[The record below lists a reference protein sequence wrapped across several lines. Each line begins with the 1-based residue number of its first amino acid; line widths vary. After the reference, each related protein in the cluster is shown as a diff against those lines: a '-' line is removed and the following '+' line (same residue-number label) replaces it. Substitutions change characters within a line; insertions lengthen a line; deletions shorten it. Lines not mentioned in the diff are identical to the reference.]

1 MNLLIMGPPGAGKGT
16 QAEVLVKELNIT
28 HISTGDMFRNA
39 IKEGTEMGKKAKEYM
54 DKGALVPD
62 EVVIGMVGERL
73 SQPDAKAGFLLDGFP
88 RTVEQA
94 RALDATLDS
103 LAIKLDGV
111 VNIVVPLEKLM
122 ARLTG
127 RRVCKGCGASY
138 HVIFNP
144 PQTEG
149 KCNSCQGEL
158 YQRTDDNEESV
169 GTRLRAYEEKTQP
182 LIDYYKEKGL
192 LLDINGDQEIKLVL
206 EDIISA
212 LKKPVK

>member
-16 QAEVLVKELNIT
+16 QAEVLVKELKIT

-73 SQPDAKAGFLLDGFP
+73 SQPDTKAGFLLDGFP

-94 RALDATLDS
+94 GALDATLDS

-111 VNIVVPLEKLM
+111 VNIVVPLDKLM

-144 PQTEG
+144 PQSEG

>member
-16 QAEVLVKELNIT
+16 QAEVLVKELNIS

-62 EVVIGMVGERL
+62 EVVIGMVKERL
-73 SQPDAKAGFLLDGFP
+73 SQADCKTGFLLDGFP

-94 RALDATLDS
+94 GALDDTLAS
-103 LAIKLDGV
+103 LNIKLDGV
-111 VNIVVPLEKLM
+111 VNIVVPLDKLM

-144 PQTEG
+144 PKEEG
-149 KCNSCQGEL
+149 KCNSCSGEL

-169 GTRLRAYEEKTQP
+169 GTRLKAYEEKTQP
-182 LIDYYKEKGL
+182 LIDYYQKKGI
-192 LLDINGDQEIKLVL
+192 LLDINGDQEISNVL
-206 EDIISA
+206 KDIMVA
-212 LKKPVK
+212 LKK

>member
-16 QAEVLVKELNIT
+16 QAEVLVKELNIV

-62 EVVIGMVGERL
+62 EVVIGMVKERL
-73 SQPDAKAGFLLDGFP
+73 SQPDTKGGFLLDGFP

-94 RALDATLDS
+94 RALDDTLDS
-103 LAIKLDGV
+103 LGIKMDGV
-111 VNIVVPLEKLM
+111 INIVVPLDKLM

-138 HVIFNP
+138 HVLFNP

-149 KCNSCQGEL
+149 KCNSCGGEL
-158 YQRTDDNEESV
+158 YQRSDDNEESV

-192 LLDINGDQEIKLVL
+192 LLDINGDQEIKNVL
-206 EDIISA
+206 EDIVKA
-212 LKKPVK
+212 LKK